1 MKLGTKLYAG
11 FGALVALAAL
21 LGGIAAWNM
30 QKVKF
35 SAETMAEDYMP
46 AVKAANQV
54 ERNTLMAMFELRGY
68 AFTEATNYL
77 ETGLKTVGMTHQAL
91 SEAEKVAKSSG
102 GHLDYLA
109 KAAEQAK
116 AQFGEYDS
124 LLRES
129 ITVTEALAK
138 ERAQMRASAQA
149 YFKACENYAAAQGG
163 YLKELLQGFT
173 NAANA
178 DAAKVQDRFNK
189 IKMINQVHDL
199 GRQIEAENF
208 RAQANRDTTAFSAAM
223 KQFETVQ
230 ARIEELKRVTTKPV
244 DLEFL
249 GQCAASGRTYE
260 TSMSE
265 FLKKWQVREELAA
278 KRNTAATGALAQAQS
293 AANTSV
299 EKTAAM
305 SEGSARDLQ
314 TATVGALIGLG
325 VATLLGLGIAFFMT
339 RSTTGSLKAIAEQ
352 VSSGS
357 EQTAAAASQVNSASQ
372 SLAEGAS
379 EQAASLEETSSSLE
393 EMASMT
399 QRNAENAKK
408 ANELG
413 RQARTAA
420 DAGMKDMEEM
430 TAAMHEIKTSSDDI
444 AKIIKTIDEIA
455 FQTNILALNAAVE
468 AARAGEAGMGFA
480 VVAEEVRAL
489 AQRSAQAAKE
499 TAEKIEGALKRSE
512 RGVQISGKVAE
523 ALNEIA
529 GKVRE
534 VDQLTSEVAN
544 ASGEQSQ
551 GISQLNTAVSQMDK
565 VTQSNAASAEESAS
579 AAEELNAQAEA
590 MGKVARELV
599 EFIDG
604 ETTAHTAR
612 RAVASVQ
619 KEAASPFIPEMNAPR
634 QPHHSGNGHSPAKI
648 GNGNG
653 NGHKQLVLPSPAGTR
668 AGKPARPTPAPDDF
682 RDF

>member
-11 FGALVALAAL
+11 FGALVVLTCV
-21 LGGIAAWNM
+21 LGAIAAWNM
-30 QKVKF
+30 RSVKT
-35 SAETMAEDYMP
+35 SAETMAQDYMP

-54 ERNTLMAMFELRGY
+54 ERNTLIAMFELRGY
-68 AFTEATNYL
+68 AFTEGTNYL
-77 ETGLKTVGMTHQAL
+77 ETGLKSVGMTHEAL
-91 SEAEKVAKSSG
+91 SEAEKVAKDSG

-109 KAAEQAK
+109 KATQEAK
-116 AQFGEYDS
+116 TQFGEYDS
-124 LLRES
+124 LLRKT
-129 ITVTEALAK
+129 ITITEALAR
-138 ERAQMRASAQA
+138 ERSQMRTSAQA
-149 YFKACENYAAAQGG
+149 YFKACDNYSTAQEG

-173 NAANA
+173 NSANVNT
-178 DAAKVQDRFNK
+178 AKVEDRFHK
-189 IKMINQVHDL
+189 LKMINEVEAL
-199 GRQIEAENF
+199 GHFIETANF
-208 RAQANRDTTAFSAAM
+208 QAQAARDPEAFAAAM
-223 KQFETVQ
+223 KDFEKVQ
-230 ARIEELKRVTTKPV
+230 AKIEHLKGITTKPV
-244 DLEFL
+244 DVEYLNH
-249 GQCAASGRTYE
+249 CAAAGRAYE
-260 TSMSE
+260 TAMSE
-265 FLKKWQVREELAA
+265 FLKNWQAREDLAA

-299 EKTAAM
+299 EKTSSL
-305 SEGSARDLQ
+305 SEGSANDLQ
-314 TATVGALIGLG
+314 RASVGTIIGLG
-325 VATLLGLGIAFFMT
+325 VATVLGLGIAFFMT
-339 RSTTGSLKAIAEQ
+339 RSTTKSIKAIADQ

-357 EQTAAAASQVNSASQ
+357 EQTSAAASQVNSSSQ

-408 ANELG
+408 ANDLG
-413 RQARTAA
+413 RQARNAA
-420 DAGMKDMEEM
+420 DSGMKDMEEM

-499 TAEKIEGALKRSE
+499 TADKIEGALRRSE
-512 RGVQISGKVAE
+512 RGVLISGKVAQ
-523 ALNEIA
+523 ALNDIA
-529 GKVRE
+529 AKVRE

-551 GISQLNTAVSQMDK
+551 GIGQLNTAVSQMDK

-579 AAEELNAQAEA
+579 AAEELNAQAEVLS
-590 MGKVARELV
+590 KVAQELV
-599 EFIDG
+599 EFIEGAKAPHEGKPADSMAKK
-604 ETTAHTAR
+604 ETSA
-612 RAVASVQ
+612 
-619 KEAASPFIPEMNAPR
+619 FIPEMSLSSH
-634 QPHHSGNGHSPAKI
+634 QPHNGGNGHAPAN

-653 NGHKQLVLPSPAGTR
+653 NGHKHLVLPSPAGTR
-668 AGKPARPTPAPDDF
+668 AGKPARPAPTPSDF